1 MNIQDEEEVLQKL
14 PITLREELIIEMQ
27 FVKNLKLLTF
37 FSNHELLL
45 RLVSVKVTSHIV
57 DSERT
62 LFIEGVPPTSSIDQ
76 RCIYHFKEGLAKFY
90 I

>member
-45 RLVSVKVTSHIV
+45 RLVSIKVTSHIV

-62 LFIEGVPPTSSIDQ
+62 LFI
-76 RCIYHFKEGLAKFY
+76 
-90 I
+90 

>member
-14 PITLREELIIEMQ
+14 PVTLREELIIYMQ

-45 RLVSVKVTSHIV
+45 RLVSIKVTTHIV

-62 LFIEGVPPTSSIDQ
+62 LFIEGVPPSSIDQ
-76 RCIYHFKEGLAKFY
+76 RYMYYFKDGLAKFY